1 METWYYYFIMTLRTL
16 TLNWLACFPAS
27 NLSFLLLLSP
37 FHYRKKFIC
46 YCTFIKGH
54 SYSRKISKSGSLW
67 YCDCAQTNFEKCAM
81 VYSQNSLWK
90 LHARSCSK
98 LLTNM
103 VSTFSK
109 FVFFLQN
116 LGKSPLVSKCLS
128 TKKKTLPFSAWFQGQ
143 KYKVCRSF
151 KQRNW
156 FGQSSRSSH
165 GQNRVIYYHTYL
177 QPFRDCLWSRHKY
190 KIKSTETEAI
200 F

>member
-1 METWYYYFIMTLRTL
+1 MALYNTLSLIIHKMDIMETWYYYFTMTLRTL

-90 LHARSCSK
+90 LHARPCSK
-98 LLTNM
+98 LQTNM

-109 FVFFLQN
+109 FVFFYKTWAN
-116 LGKSPLVSKCLS
+116 LL
-128 TKKKTLPFSAWFQGQ
+128 WFQNVYQ
-143 KYKVCRSF
+143 PKRRPYPSLLDF
-151 KQRNW
+151 K
-156 FGQSSRSSH
+156 
-165 GQNRVIYYHTYL
+165 
-177 QPFRDCLWSRHKY
+177 D
-190 KIKSTETEAI
+190 KSTRYVGVSNKETDLFNHRDHRTGKI
-200 F
+200 G

>member
-1 METWYYYFIMTLRTL
+1 MDIMETRYYYFIMTLRTL

-67 YCDCAQTNFEKCAM
+67 YCDCAQTDFEKCAM

-109 FVFFLQN
+109 FVFFFISFWN
-116 LGKSPLVSKCLS
+116 Y
-128 TKKKTLPFSAWFQGQ
+128 F
-143 KYKVCRSF
+143 VCRLCQKKWCF
-151 KQRNW
+151 AFLDRRLVNTVLLK
-156 FGQSSRSSH
+156 
-165 GQNRVIYYHTYL
+165 TT
-177 QPFRDCLWSRHKY
+177 LWYEWISL
-190 KIKSTETEAI
+190 
-200 F
+200 

>member
-1 METWYYYFIMTLRTL
+1 MDIMETRYYYFIMTLRTL

-67 YCDCAQTNFEKCAM
+67 YCDCAQTDFEKCAM

-109 FVFFLQN
+109 FGFFFFTK
-116 LGKSPLVSKCLS
+116 LGQISSGFKMFINQKEDPTLLCLILR
-128 TKKKTLPFSAWFQGQ
+128 TKVQGM
-143 KYKVCRSF
+143 
-151 KQRNW
+151 
-156 FGQSSRSSH
+156 
-165 GQNRVIYYHTYL
+165 
-177 QPFRDCLWSRHKY
+177 
-190 KIKSTETEAI
+190 
-200 F
+200 